1 MVWIV
6 WVKWILYTFYIC
18 LEAFWVDSM
27 VVNNTVCLL
36 RVISVL
42 VVSLN
47 SSKQRW
53 SLNYKQSHVCF
64 RLNVTYVCERLLL
77 LDVSK
82 LRLLVI
88 TVGWSVCL
96 VKNVTACGEEQD
108 GQRLVAAVPGP
119 PWRDAVQQTEM
130 WANGKPR
137 LPGGGDWPLQ
147 SHVWRKVWQHVG
159 LAFFFD
165 IIPEFKITCTRNLSH
180 FGHMCIQCLNKDSR
194 NGFFKAFG
202 SF

>member
-96 VKNVTACGEEQD
+96 VKNVTACGERSRMDRDLLRQC
-108 GQRLVAAVPGP
+108 LVHHGETLFNKLKCE
-119 PWRDAVQQTEM
+119 QTENPDFQAVVTDLCKATYDGRYGSM
-130 WANGKPR
+130 
-137 LPGGGDWPLQ
+137 
-147 SHVWRKVWQHVG
+147 S
-159 LAFFFD
+159 
-165 IIPEFKITCTRNLSH
+165 
-180 FGHMCIQCLNKDSR
+180 DSR
-194 NGFFKAFG
+194 FSSTLYLNLKLFVHVIYHILVTCAFNV
-202 SF
+202 